1 MFLFVGTG
9 RQVIQISAGQAEE
22 AWRRADVF
30 IQRIALLIGGNHVLA
45 LDVGKAGF
53 ELFKGGADQ
62 LAEQFFG
69 IALGVHLGDGRQ
81 PRGGLHIQMDRVLG
95 FGQATLGVLFP
106 MLGQFSDFHGN
117 LNKAREG
124 RR

>member
-1 MFLFVGTG
+1 MFLLVGSS
-9 RQVIQISAGQAEE
+9 RQVVQIAARQAEE

-30 IQRIALLIGGNHVLA
+30 IQRIAFFIGGNDLLA
-45 LDVGKAGF
+45 LDVGKAGL
-53 ELFKGGADQ
+53 ELFQGGADQ

-69 IALGVHLGDGRQ
+69 VALGVHLGDSRQ
-81 PRGGLHIQMDRVLG
+81 PCGGLHVQMDRVLG

-117 LNKAREG
+117 LSKAREG